1 MRPYGMKRY
10 DHGDADI
17 AGCRCNGHS
26 TAVYALRG
34 PGGDLRAL
42 HSLRGGK
49 KARTRRTAKR
59 VARAEGRR
67 AEHNTDD

>member
-1 MRPYGMKRY
+1 MRPYGMNRY

-34 PGGDLRAL
+34 PGGDAEV
-42 HSLRGGK
+42 
-49 KARTRRTAKR
+49 RRH
-59 VARAEGRR
+59 VP
-67 AEHNTDD
+67 